1 MNEFE
6 SANALAENPVETKK
20 KIHVSSLV
28 LMIIG
33 ALFAL
38 VLPIVTYPCSIISL
52 VMSITKRHTHK
63 TTYAI
68 VINII
73 ALIVALVNSTL
84 GVLLNL
90 GIISL

>member
-1 MNEFE
+1 M
-6 SANALAENPVETKK
+6 ENSVTQK
-20 KIHVSSLV
+20 KIHVPSFV

-38 VLPIVTYPCSIISL
+38 ILPIITYPCSIVSL
-52 VMSITKRHTHK
+52 VMSITKRNTHK

-73 ALIVALVNSTL
+73 ALVVALVNSIL
-84 GVLLNL
+84 GVMLQM
-90 GIISL
+90 GIITL

>member
-6 SANALAENPVETKK
+6 TANALAENSVETKK
-20 KIHVSSLV
+20 KIHVPSLV

-38 VLPIVTYPCSIISL
+38 VLPIVTYPCSIVSL

-73 ALIVALVNSTL
+73 ALIIALVNSTL

>member
-6 SANALAENPVETKK
+6 TVNALAEDPVETKK
-20 KIHVSSLV
+20 KIHVPSLV

-33 ALFAL
+33 ALFAP
-38 VLPIVTYPCSIISL
+38 VLPIVTYPCSIVSL
-52 VMSITKRHTHK
+52 VMSITQRHTHK

-73 ALIVALVNSTL
+73 ALIVALINSTL

>member
-1 MNEFE
+1 M
-6 SANALAENPVETKK
+6 ENSVTQK
-20 KIHVSSLV
+20 KIHVPSLV

-38 VLPIVTYPCSIISL
+38 ILPVITYPCSIVSL
-52 VMSITKRHTHK
+52 VMSITKRNTHK

-73 ALIVALVNSTL
+73 ALVVALANSVL
-84 GVLLNL
+84 GVMLQTGLITL
-90 GIISL
+90 